1 MSATVTVSAY
11 LDWAINN
18 SVTSDIGFYYAF
30 LLIPLVIVSIGFI
43 LSKLRENEIKQN
55 YLEFKKDEEFLF
67 YINCLLDYIQNRKV
81 KNKDIKLRGMIVQ
94 HIKICQNQPDGCNC
108 LLLSDIID
116 QHPNGL
122 VDNNDLEQQLYQY
135 FRHILELAI

>member
-67 YINCLLDYIQNRKV
+67 YINCLLDYI
-81 KNKDIKLRGMIVQ
+81 
-94 HIKICQNQPDGCNC
+94 
-108 LLLSDIID
+108 
-116 QHPNGL
+116 
-122 VDNNDLEQQLYQY
+122 
-135 FRHILELAI
+135 